1 MNRLEAIGLVIDNL
15 SGDELIIHANGAISR
30 ESFLCRDR
38 RENFYLLGSMGL
50 ASSVA
55 LGVALNRPGQRV
67 IVLDGDGNIL
77 MGLGNLAL
85 IGALKPKNLIH
96 LVLDNQAYGTT
107 GNQPT
112 ISPYLPLYQIAQAA
126 GYQESY
132 LIDHEDKLQEAFTA
146 SLSRV
151 GPIFFQVKVSPEVP
165 QASPRIPYS
174 AREMKE
180 RFMSVFTEKR
190 SY

>member
-1 MNRLEAIGLVIDNL
+1 MNRLEAIGLVIDSL

-30 ESFLCRDR
+30 ESFFCRDR
-38 RENFYLLGSMGL
+38 EENFYLLGSMGL

-55 LGVALNRPGQRV
+55 LGVALHQSMRRV

-112 ISPYLPLYQIAQAA
+112 ISPYLPLYKIAQAA
-126 GYQESY
+126 GYRGSY
-132 LIDHEDKLQEAFTA
+132 FVDNDEKLQGVFRT

-151 GPIFFQVKVSPEVP
+151 GPIFIQIKVSPEVP
-165 QASPRIPYS
+165 QVSPRIPYS

-180 RFMSVFTEKR
+180 RFMGVFEE
-190 SY
+190 